1 MTQLNNQMK
10 LRAVVVASA
19 MAFGLSSMSA
29 QAAVLNWGY
38 STDLRFTGPTTFSAS
53 NSNLDSNTTS
63 TYELSWGNANGN
75 FQTPTGNSSLN
86 RSALTIG
93 SFASNPE
100 TLTTT
105 DPTGSPATSAQQG
118 HPVTVSADAVFTGNE
133 IGRGTSFTH
142 WNNVL
147 DGNFSTLTASTFVD
161 TITLFPNVNPNGT
174 YNPSPAVS
182 GPTLT
187 FNFQFRETP
196 NGGNANGLCADGSN
210 PGSWTN
216 GCPDLLGYTGVNVIN
231 NAFSYLGDTYYA
243 HILQLKADG
252 SVDQIGIGNLSNG
265 ECTYLGLANGCFGFR
280 TLEGAKTTERFGFAI
295 TQTTISVPE
304 PGSLALLGLGLF
316 GLGALRRRNNA

>member
-10 LRAVVVASA
+10 LRAVVAASA
-19 MAFGLSSMSA
+19 MAFGVASMSA
-29 QAAVLNWGY
+29 QAAPVTDWGY
-38 STDLRFTGPTTFSAS
+38 STDLQFTGTPVFGGNGTGGSPS
-53 NSNLDSNTTS
+53 SS
-63 TYELSWGNANGN
+63 TYELSWGNVNGDFKNPSSNSAN
-75 FQTPTGNSSLN
+75 N

-93 SFASNPE
+93 SFASSPE

-105 DPTGSPATSAQQG
+105 GPSGSPATSAQQG
-118 HPVTVSADAVFTGNE
+118 HPVTVSADGVFTGNE

-147 DGNFSTLTASTFVD
+147 DGGFRTLTAATFTD
-161 TITLFPNVNPNGT
+161 TITFFPNVNPNGT
-174 YNPSPAVS
+174 YTSPPSVS

-210 PGSWTN
+210 PASWTN

-231 NAFSYLGDTYYA
+231 NAFSYLGDTYFA

-252 SVDQIGIGNLSNG
+252 TVDQIGIGHLTNG

-280 TLEGAKTTERFGFAI
+280 TLEGTTTTERFGFAI
-295 TQTTISVPE
+295 TNTTISVPE

>member
-1 MTQLNNQMK
+1 MTHNHKQMK
-10 LRAVVVASA
+10 IRAIVAASA
-19 MAFGLSSMSA
+19 MAFGLVSVSA
-29 QAAVLNWGY
+29 QAAVTDWGY
-38 STDLRFTGPTTFSAS
+38 ATDLQFTGLPAFGGNGIGGSTSS
-53 NSNLDSNTTS
+53 S
-63 TYELSWGNANGN
+63 TYELSWGAASGD
-75 FQTPTGNSSLN
+75 FQNPTGNSAAN

-105 DPTGSPATSAQQG
+105 GPTGSPATSAQQG
-118 HPVTVSADAVFTGNE
+118 HPVALSADGIFTGNE

-147 DGNFSTLTASTFVD
+147 DGGFRTLTAATFTD
-161 TITLFPNVNPNGT
+161 TITFFPNVNPNGT
-174 YNPSPAVS
+174 YTSSPSVT

-196 NGGNANGLCADGSN
+196 NGGDNNLRCADGSLAS
-210 PGSWTN
+210 SWTA

-231 NAFSYLGDTYYA
+231 NAFSYGGDTYYA

-252 SVDQIGIGNLSNG
+252 SVDQIGIGNLTNG
-265 ECTYLGLANGCFGFR
+265 ECNYLGLANGCFGFR
-280 TLEGAKTTERFGFAI
+280 TLESAHTTERFGFAI

-316 GLGALRRRNNA
+316 GLGALRRRSNA